1 MEAVLG
7 EVSGSAHQPRRD
19 KSEAPQLV
27 IDPDDVTLTPSKI
40 IVKHTGDGGYFC
52 MGFGPSAEFLRAVDE
67 DRRFGAAID
76 DAEAALRKRG
86 APFASNRDP
95 FLRRLGAAVA
105 LAKDGFDPNQPRD
118 DHGRWT
124 GDGGGEGAAAAF
136 FRNRNSVVALP
147 RLVPALRQLAEWLLS
162 RLPGTAGGAVAFFGT
177 LFIPTNRS
185 LISEG
190 TVPDAPDLG
199 YYYDRD
205 GGDLI
210 LTRTNGD
217 GSKDVLFSGKPGP
230 DDVFRDKNGNVVAR
244 FLDGS
249 VVVDTSAVP
258 GYRARS
264 SAQVHTD
271 DDEDASPQPNIPAAN
286 DNGPKLCPDPSLDR
300 PRGELD
306 PNKDDALY
314 QAFIGEYVNGFALPT
329 GFGISLL
336 NPTTGRTVV
345 FDNCQIT
352 TGIMIEAKSTGYLQ
366 MLQRWR
372 ERGGI
377 YPWKNAERDMLDQ
390 SERQLEAAGGRPI
403 EWHFAE
409 KEVADYVR
417 ALFAKERPGITVIYT
432 PPPAGLL
439 SKGWETIASSVGARS
454 VSHR

>member
-19 KSEAPQLV
+19 KARAPQLV

-40 IVKHTGDGGYFC
+40 IVKHTDDGGYFC
-52 MGFGPSAEFLRAVDE
+52 MGFGLSAAFLRAVDE
-67 DRRFGAAID
+67 DDRFNEAID
-76 DAEAALRKRG
+76 DAEAVLRKRG
-86 APFASNRDP
+86 SAFAREQDP
-95 FLRRLGAAVA
+95 FLRRLGTAVA

-190 TVPDAPDLG
+190 NVPDAPDLG
-199 YYYDRD
+199 YRFDQ
-205 GGDLI
+205 GAGVLT
-210 LTRTNGD
+210 LTRQNAD
-217 GSKDVLFSGKPGP
+217 GSKDVLFSGRPGE
-230 DDVFRDKNGNVVAR
+230 DGLFRDKDGNVVGR
-244 FLDGS
+244 FLGGS
-249 VVVDTSAVP
+249 AVVVDISAVP
-258 GYRARS
+258 GYSARS
-264 SAQVHTD
+264 SAQVQTD
-271 DDEDASPQPNIPAAN
+271 DNEEGSPQPNKPAAN

-300 PRGELD
+300 FRGKLD
-306 PNKDDALY
+306 PDKNDVLY
-314 QAFIGEYVNGFALPT
+314 QAFIGEQVNGFAWPT

-352 TGIMIEAKSTGYLQ
+352 TGIMIEAKGTGYAEKLNDW
-366 MLQRWR
+366 LENGR
-372 ERGGI
+372 EV
-377 YPWKNAERDMLDQ
+377 PWKFIEQEMMDQ

-417 ALFAKERPGITVIYT
+417 ELFARERPDITVIYT
-432 PPPAGLL
+432 PPPQGLL
-439 SKGWETIASSVGARS
+439 DKWLVDVSALQSSFGT
-454 VSHR
+454 